1 MRSDVGGIGVAD
13 IVGDGNRAWN
23 VARASAADSRNYGVV
38 GGDVVPGDNAVRD
51 DAVRGADA
59 LLWASSHSNN
69 NDACAHDYA
78 TADDYVGPIR
88 RWAR

>member
-23 VARASAADSRNYGVV
+23 VSRVSAADNRSYGVV
-38 GGDVVPGDNAVRD
+38 GDTVVHGDNAVRD
-51 DAVRGADA
+51 PDA
-59 LLWASSHSNN
+59 LLWVSTDSRI
-69 NDACAHDYA
+69 NDAWADDYA
-78 TADDYVGPIR
+78 TADDSRNYVGPIR